1 MAKSKRAKLTKQ
13 LDDLCRDIMRLIYD
27 DTCAIHGHKVYGS
40 NSHTCH
46 VIPKGNGASWR
57 RFDLQNLFLACMKG
71 HDWWHRN
78 PTESAAW
85 FKLKWPWRDEYLE
98 KYRNGR
104 PAKISTPE
112 MVELVEKY
120 KIKLEELKREAQNG

>member
-1 MAKSKRAKLTKQ
+1 MAKSKRAKLTVQ
-13 LDDLCRDIMRLIYD
+13 LDDLCRDIIRLIYE
-27 DTCAIHGHKVYGS
+27 DTCQKCGKKVYDS
-40 NSHTCH
+40 NSHPCH

-57 RFDLQNLFLACMKG
+57 RFDFNNLFLGCLRC
-71 HDWWHRN
+71 HRWWHDN

-85 FKLKWPWRDEYLE
+85 FKLRWPWRDEYLE
-98 KYRNGR
+98 KYRNGK

-120 KIKLEELKREAQNG
+120 KIKLKELKQVSK